1 MTQPDAFISP
11 ASQTPPAKTARTTDL
26 WIAGAVVLGVVF
38 LPALVAGVVSLLI
51 H

>member
-1 MTQPDAFISP
+1 MPVVSADSP
-11 ASQTPPAKTARTTDL
+11 KRVKASGL

-38 LPALVAGVVSLLI
+38 LPALVAGVVSLLM